1 MKTTYMDYSA
11 TTYVKPEVLDAMM
24 PFFTEKFGAFIEVG
38 NRGGLGL
45 SINL

>member
-1 MKTTYMDYSA
+1 MGIVGNSFDFGAHVGFRY
-11 TTYVKPEVLDAMM
+11 
-24 PFFTEKFGAFIEVG
+24 FFTEKFGAFIEVG